1 MDDIDGDETSR
12 REEDLEGR
20 EIILIVEAVK
30 RVIRVIT
37 FDDLRERE
45 I

>member
-20 EIILIVEAVK
+20 EIILIVEEGNK
-30 RVIRVIT
+30 GNT

>member
-1 MDDIDGDETSR
+1 MDDIDGDETGR
-12 REEDLEGR
+12 REDLEGR
-20 EIILIVEAVK
+20 EIILIVEEGNK
-30 RVIRVIT
+30 GNT

>member
-12 REEDLEGR
+12 REDLEGR
-20 EIILIVEAVK
+20 EIILIVEEGNK
-30 RVIRVIT
+30 GNT